1 MTLAL
6 ALTGVVFLVLAIVM
20 GILAEESGRWKTTKV
35 YARFGYLALALAVV
49 FFLASIWVHALT

>member
-6 ALTGVVFLVLAIVM
+6 ALTGVVFLVLALVM
-20 GILAEESGRWKTTKV
+20 GTLAAEAHWKTAKACAKV
-35 YARFGYLALALAVV
+35 GYAALGLAVV